1 MVKKFYFQLQ
11 NGNLNC
17 VQVDSIDE
25 LREKVKKEFGT
36 DKEEAKKKLQEDIAT
51 IQGKIDEIEKKVKN
65 ATGKEFL
72 ELNCLAAQYRLAIY
86 QNEQELQKVD
96 DMKAP
101 DLVFFELTPI
111 KL

>member
-11 NGNLNC
+11 NGSLNAI
-17 VQVDSIDE
+17 QVDSIDE

-36 DKEEAKKKLQEDIAT
+36 DKEEAKKKLNEDIAT
-51 IQGKIDEIEKKVKN
+51 IKGKLEETEKKAKN

-72 ELNCLAAQYRLAIY
+72 ELNCLAAQYRLTIY
-86 QNEQELQKVD
+86 HTEEELKKVE
-96 DMKAP
+96 DMETP

-111 KL
+111 EL

>member
-25 LREKVKKEFGT
+25 LREKVKKEFGG
-36 DKEEAKKKLQEDIAT
+36 DKEEAKKKLNEDIAT
-51 IQGKIDEIEKKVKN
+51 IQGKIDEIEKKIKN

-86 QNEQELQKVD
+86 KNQEELKKVE

-101 DLVFFELTPI
+101 DLKFFELTPI
-111 KL
+111 EL